1 MKFRQKEKL
10 KIKKLG
16 LQFRHPAR
24 AQRPI
29 FFTGEILEHGL
40 GARIAGDNTYYHLLG
55 SIFPTDPMTSLR
67 LSPFFFLSPVLH
79 LFFAGCVFSRFFLLF
94 FCCCC
99 VIFEMC
105 AAKSFLLSFAVLVAC
120 SNLLRTLSVF
130 PAMPL
135 SYVICR

>member
-1 MKFRQKEKL
+1 M
-10 KIKKLG
+10 
-16 LQFRHPAR
+16 QFRHPAR

-40 GARIAGDNTYYHLLG
+40 GARIAGDNTYYNLLR

-67 LSPFFFLSPVLH
+67 LSPF
-79 LFFAGCVFSRFFLLF
+79 LFFFPVFFICFSRVVFFHVF
-94 FCCCC
+94 FCFFFCCC

-130 PAMPL
+130 PAMSL
-135 SYVICR
+135 SYVICH

>member
-1 MKFRQKEKL
+1 
-10 KIKKLG
+10 
-16 LQFRHPAR
+16 
-24 AQRPI
+24 
-29 FFTGEILEHGL
+29 
-40 GARIAGDNTYYHLLG
+40 
-55 SIFPTDPMTSLR
+55 MTSLR